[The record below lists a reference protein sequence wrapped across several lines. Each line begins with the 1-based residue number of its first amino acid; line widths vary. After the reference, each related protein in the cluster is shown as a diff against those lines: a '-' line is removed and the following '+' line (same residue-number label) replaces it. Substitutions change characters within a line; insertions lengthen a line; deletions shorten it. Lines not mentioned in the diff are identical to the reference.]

1 MVSLAGMKVLFLTK
15 YDLERF
21 GIAEPLLA
29 LAAALAGRGVDVLVA
44 GGHETAKAG
53 ALRDGRPCL
62 HTPLPKPGLMRGSGS
77 VRKLV
82 GLCRQHG
89 IEIVHCHGLYRP
101 GYAGRLI
108 KRRSGIPYV
117 VTSWGDIVPSSSRQ
131 RRRSVRRRCRQIL
144 KDADAVTHPTTVIA
158 EYAGRLCDVSPKS
171 SVIPNGIDLRLW
183 RKDTKPAEGRYILA
197 IGKLTD
203 QTGFGVLIDAMQ
215 HLGGAE
221 GDISLVIAGEG
232 QAASALR
239 ARAGKL
245 GLEVREGLTE
255 LADADRGAVFFAGF
269 VGDEAKLSLFGGARL
284 VAFSSQYGEGFPGV
298 LLEAMAS
305 GKAIVASDIPAT
317 RAIVTAGENA
327 LLVAPL
333 DADAWAAAIGKLL
346 QDRELRES
354 IERNNLTR
362 AEQYDWPV
370 VAGKF
375 AGIYRNVL
383 AGAAVNQQREG
394 K

>member
-1 MVSLAGMKVLFLTK
+1 MVSLAAMKILFLTK

-29 LAAALAGRGVDVLVA
+29 LSEALADRGVDVLVA
-44 GGHETAKAG
+44 GSHETAKAG
-53 ALRDGRPCL
+53 ALRDGRLCL
-62 HTPLPKPGLMRGSGS
+62 HAPLPKPGLMRGAAA
-77 VRKLV
+77 VRNLV
-82 GLCRQHG
+82 RICRRHG

-101 GYAGRLI
+101 GYAARLI

-171 SVIPNGIDLRLW
+171 SIIPNGIDLRLW
-183 RKDTKPAEGRYILA
+183 RKDTKPVEGRYILA

-203 QTGFGVLIDAMQ
+203 QKGFGVLIDAMQ
-215 HLGGAE
+215 HLGGAG

-232 QAASALR
+232 ETGPALR
-239 ARAGKL
+239 AQAGEL
-245 GLEVREGLTE
+245 GLEVHEGLTE
-255 LADADRGAVFFAGF
+255 LADAAPGAVFFAGF
-269 VGDEAKLSLFGGARL
+269 VGDEAKLDLFRGARL

-327 LLVAPL
+327 LLVAPP

-346 QDRELRES
+346 QDNELREN
-354 IERNNLTR
+354 IERKNFQR

-375 AGIYRNVL
+375 AEIYRRVL
-383 AGAAVNQQREG
+383 TGAADNQQHEA